1 MAFEGHFGTLE
12 TFAPFLPYKK
22 SPPSSKGCSVLCNSI
37 GEINKVYHLIIIA
50 ALIVEQS
57 VDYNNNRNT
66 TNVHINS

>member
-22 SPPSSKGCSVLCNSI
+22 SPPSSKGCSVLYNSI
-37 GEINKVYHLIIIA
+37 GEINKVYHLTVIV

-57 VDYNNNRNT
+57 VDYNNNRYT

>member
-37 GEINKVYHLIIIA
+37 GKINKVYHLTVIV

-57 VDYNNNRNT
+57 VDYNNNRYT